1 MDLENTGVDLQN
13 LDAGRLLGLDH
24 CGDGSG
30 GGSAGF
36 GAGNSR
42 LGTGGGETGLEAGFG
57 AGSRNPG
64 LAWDRSR
71 CRRLGRGGGGLIGD
85 LADFDP
91 GLFFGI
97 EEVHG

>member
-1 MDLENTGVDLQN
+1 MNLKNAGIDLQN
-13 LDAGRLLGLDH
+13 LDPGRLLGLDDG
-24 CGDGSG
+24 GDGSG
-30 GGSAGF
+30 GGAGF
-36 GAGNSR
+36 GASHSG
-42 LGTGGGETGLEAGFG
+42 LGAGGGDAGLEAGFG